1 MIYFSRILPKY
12 INRIYRIYSVTRS
25 RMLYGFTF
33 SKFGYRS
40 VIIDPILI
48 TNPHCISVGDK
59 VLIRNGSRLEIV
71 FDGKNDNPSISIGN
85 NVNIEQNVHIVC
97 HCSIKIGNNVS
108 ITANCVIV
116 DTEHPFDDLLDPT
129 KIGSRISTEPSFV
142 QIGDGCFIGTGV
154 CILPNVR
161 IGEGSVIGSNS
172 VVTRDIPPYSVAMG
186 QPARVVRS
194 RLGRGRGIAKA

>member
-1 MIYFSRILPKY
+1 MTYFRILVPKC
-12 INRIYRIYSVTRS
+12 INRIYWIYQVIRS
-25 RMLYGFTF
+25 RIFYGFAF
-33 SKFGYRS
+33 ARFGKRS
-40 VIIDPILI
+40 VIINPILI

-71 FDGKNDNPSISIGN
+71 FDGKNKNPSISIGN

-97 HCSIKIGNNVS
+97 HCSITIGN
-108 ITANCVIV
+108 
-116 DTEHPFDDLLDPT
+116 
-129 KIGSRISTEPSFV
+129 RISTQPSFV

-172 VVTRDIPPYSVAMG
+172 VVTRDMPPYSVAMG
-186 QPARVVRS
+186 QPAKVVRS
-194 RLGRGRGIAKA
+194 RLAVVGT

>member
-1 MIYFSRILPKY
+1 MVSFKVLVPKC
-12 INRIYRIYSVTRS
+12 INRIYWIYQVIRS
-25 RMLYGFTF
+25 KIFYGFTF
-33 SKFGYRS
+33 AEFGRRS
-40 VIIDPILI
+40 VIINPILI

-59 VLIRNGSRLEIV
+59 VLIRNGSRLEII
-71 FDGKNDNPSISIGN
+71 FDGKNDNPSISIGD

-97 HCSIKIGNNVS
+97 HCSITIGNNVS

-116 DTEHPFDDLLDPT
+116 DTEHPFDDLSDPT
-129 KIGSRISTEPSFV
+129 KIGSRISTRPSFV

-172 VVTRDIPPYSVAMG
+172 VVTRDMPPYSVAMG
-186 QPARVVRS
+186 QPAKVVRS
-194 RLGRGRGIAKA
+194 RLAIVGT